1 MQTLRTEI
9 HIAAPPQTVWSILD
23 DLARYGEWNRV
34 LPRVEG
40 RTTVGETLD
49 ASIRFSN
56 GASFE
61 FGPRLLR
68 VVGARELRW
77 VSEVPGEE
85 ISRAEHY
92 FILSPT
98 PDGGTQVLHC
108 ESFSGPMAAEVW
120 PMMETTGRQDYEEL
134 NEALRVRAEAAVAEP
149 VPLHPSVDAAQ
160 TTADTS
166 AATSVLRCLCASDP
180 VELRLDA
187 ALVHNHL
194 CGCSQCWKP
203 AGALFAMTAVVPA
216 DVAQLVANATK
227 LRVVDAGK
235 AIRRQA
241 CSVCGVHML
250 GEVPDRDHHF
260 HGLAFVHPELGGD
273 PTPPPEFAGFVSSL
287 IESGVSPTRMAAI
300 RSSLARRGIPAFD
313 AFSPEIMDLIAWHR
327 VKMSM

>member
-1 MQTLRTEI
+1 MKTLRTDI

-34 LPRVEG
+34 LPRVAG

-98 PDGGTQVLHC
+98 ADGGTLVSHC
-108 ESFSGPMAAEVW
+108 EAFSGPMTAEVW

-134 NEALRVRAEAAVAEP
+134 NEALRVRAEAAIGESP
-149 VPLHPSVDAAQ
+149 MLHPALEGC
-160 TTADTS
+160 TARGDREIEKRL
-166 AATSVLRCLCASDP
+166 LRCRCAEDP
-180 VELRLDA
+180 VELHVEA
-187 ALVHNHL
+187 PLVHNHL

-203 AGALFAMTAVVPA
+203 PGALFAMTAVVPA
-216 DVAQLVANATK
+216 DAARVA
-227 LRVVDAGK
+227 DPAGK
-235 AIRRQA
+235 LTVTDPERAIRRHA
-241 CSVCGVHML
+241 CRTCGTHVL
-250 GEVPDRDHHF
+250 GTVEDREHPF
-260 HGLAFVHPELGGD
+260 YGLCFLHPELGD
-273 PTPPPEFAGFVSSL
+273 APPPRVEFAGFVSSL
-287 IESGVSPTRMAAI
+287 IESGVSPTRMAAV
-300 RSSLARRGIPAFD
+300 RATLGRAGIAAFD

-327 VKMSM
+327 VKLSR

>member
-1 MQTLRTEI
+1 MKTLRTEI

-23 DLARYGEWNRV
+23 DIARYGEWNRV
-34 LPRVEG
+34 LPRVAG
-40 RTTVGETLD
+40 RTTAGETLD

-85 ISRAEHY
+85 VSRAEHY
-92 FILSPT
+92 FILSPAS
-98 PDGGTQVLHC
+98 DGGTQVLHC
-108 ESFSGPMAAEVW
+108 ESFSGPMTEEVW
-120 PMMETTGRQDYEEL
+120 PMMETTGRSDYEEL
-134 NEALRVRAEAAVAEP
+134 NAALRARAEAAVAES
-149 VPLHPSVDAAQ
+149 VPLHPALDAPH
-160 TTADTS
+160 TAADAS
-166 AATSVLRCLCASDP
+166 SDAMPVLRCLCAADP

-187 ALVHNHL
+187 PLVHNHL

-216 DVAQLVANATK
+216 DAARVVANAAK
-227 LRVVDAGK
+227 LRVVDTGK

-241 CSVCGVHML
+241 CSACGAHML
-250 GEVPDRDHHF
+250 GEIPDRDHHF
-260 HGLAFVHPELGGD
+260 HGLAFVHPELGGQ
-273 PTPPPEFAGFVSSL
+273 PAPLPEFAGFVSSL
-287 IESGVSPTRMAAI
+287 IESGVSPTRMVAI

-327 VKMSM
+327 VKML